1 VNTLQRKDKYKHEIR
16 DSSLAD
22 GSEGLNNV
30 LRYETA
36 DGMSLRGPA
45 ATGDENLAS
54 FKSVAEAET
63 FPRRGEDM
71 GSAFRELK
79 F

>member
-1 VNTLQRKDKYKHEIR
+1 M
-16 DSSLAD
+16 D

-30 LRYETA
+30 LRYGTG
-36 DGMSLRGPA
+36 DGMALRGPA

-54 FKSVAEAET
+54 FKLVAEVEA

-71 GSAFRELK
+71 GSAFIDDRELK

>member
-1 VNTLQRKDKYKHEIR
+1 M
-16 DSSLAD
+16 A
-22 GSEGLNNV
+22 
-30 LRYETA
+30 
-36 DGMSLRGPA
+36 LRGPA

-54 FKSVAEAET
+54 FKLVAEVEA

-71 GSAFRELK
+71 GSAFIDDRELK